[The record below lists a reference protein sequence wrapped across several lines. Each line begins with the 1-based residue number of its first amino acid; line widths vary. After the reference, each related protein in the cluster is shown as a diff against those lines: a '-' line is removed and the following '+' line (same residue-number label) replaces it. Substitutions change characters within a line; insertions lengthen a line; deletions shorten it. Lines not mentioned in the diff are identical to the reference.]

1 MISTATKTLQA
12 NNKTI
17 YVALLS
23 TLTFF
28 LFLDYIPGLQAWSAW
43 VTPPVA
49 LFLGLIFALTCGQ
62 AHPKFNK
69 KTSKYLLQYS
79 VAVSYTHLYPTW
91 DKKFKAA
98 SVISSSTPFSA
109 SIFCTP
115 LICKSTICLISVSVN
130 GKNIIVSSI
139 RFRNSGRMVFFSID
153 VYKRQAYSDKLSHL
167 HFHLAPKYVDGPDYG
182 GIFQMNPGKVYLT
195 DVEYQELIDA
205 VKANL

>member
-62 AHPKFNK
+62 HDIAVRFLQLRIE
-69 KTSKYLLQYS
+69 SVKYS
-79 VAVSYTHLYPTW
+79 
-91 DKKFKAA
+91 F
-98 SVISSSTPFSA
+98 PFV
-109 SIFCTP
+109 CHT
-115 LICKSTICLISVSVN
+115 V
-130 GKNIIVSSI
+130 
-139 RFRNSGRMVFFSID
+139 
-153 VYKRQAYSDKLSHL
+153 
-167 HFHLAPKYVDGPDYG
+167 
-182 GIFQMNPGKVYLT
+182 
-195 DVEYQELIDA
+195 
-205 VKANL
+205 

>member
-1 MISTATKTLQA
+1 MISTATKTLQT

-28 LFLDYIPGLQAWSAW
+28 LFLDYIPGLEVWSAW

-79 VAVSYTHLYPTW
+79 VVGLGFGMNLHSAL
-91 DKKFKAA
+91 A
-98 SVISSSTPFSA
+98 SGKEGMEFTVINT
-109 SIFCTP
+109 
-115 LICKSTICLISVSVN
+115 
-130 GKNIIVSSI
+130 
-139 RFRNSGRMVFFSID
+139 
-153 VYKRQAYSDKLSHL
+153 
-167 HFHLAPKYVDGPDYG
+167 
-182 GIFQMNPGKVYLT
+182 
-195 DVEYQELIDA
+195 
-205 VKANL
+205 